1 LVIKI
6 VPGFLDPYI
15 EFRGVTTPPDF
26 YRVEH
31 LSTYGLGLPFFR
43 QEKRRKVGDFIMI
56 GTKLTL
62 WSVFRMHGTGIL
74 VKTGTLVVFVLVLA
88 QFVSGLAAMSAMP
101 ELESVAALAH
111 TLKFTLLLTVPV
123 VLFLTVQQARA
134 SMMAEYYR
142 ELSRIDPLTGIYNRR
157 AFMDLITGTASAG
170 KKDSAD
176 KAILMIDVDHF
187 KSVNDTFGHDGGD
200 AVLVQLAELFRNNL
214 RRDDI
219 VGRLGGEEFAISLR
233 RSNRRDIWHVAQ
245 RLRYAVEQ
253 NRFRHRGEEIRIT
266 VSIGVSIVGI
276 DGSSAAALEKADRLA
291 YLSKRDGRNRITY
304 CSIYENLPNAA

>member
-1 LVIKI
+1 
-6 VPGFLDPYI
+6 
-15 EFRGVTTPPDF
+15 
-26 YRVEH
+26 
-31 LSTYGLGLPFFR
+31 
-43 QEKRRKVGDFIMI
+43 MI

-170 KKDSAD
+170 KKDLAD